1 MSVSRAGACLLAVV
15 MLIATACGND
25 DDLAAPVEELSAASL
40 PQLVLPPGELGGLG
54 DDFEVDHLSGELP
67 GTEPVGSI
75 IIPGRT
81 TGNLDLSARDGA
93 YELIYYSPGASGDG
107 DVIDVGS
114 HAELWQDADAASAS
128 MEEALEDFEAQEG
141 DDLDGWRLES
151 VSTVDAGDIASEDS
165 GIHLEFVVPGAGPV
179 HVIMLSA
186 RLDRLV
192 LSTTVIAFDEPRD
205 DEARDI
211 AARHVEWAEAVITG
225 KTDPP
230 TVEIPAEPTP
240 IPEPTPEP
248 EPTPA
253 ENGDDLLGQV
263 ALQLDDL
270 PGGFMLVDEYLDPA
284 GAGLADF
291 TREFEAENMTVAVGD
306 SRIISIENNVMVF
319 ASSSEAGLF
328 ASAVASVLDGEEGEE
343 FLRQALEDEGL
354 EPRDLSSRRV
364 ELDLGDETVVILV
377 EAETGFGDFVL
388 TYTITRHGDV
398 ISALIT
404 TAMADGF
411 NMDDIE
417 AIATIVLDRIAG
429 AGLPE

>member
-1 MSVSRAGACLLAVV
+1 
-15 MLIATACGND
+15 
-25 DDLAAPVEELSAASL
+25 
-40 PQLVLPPGELGGLG
+40 
-54 DDFEVDHLSGELP
+54 
-67 GTEPVGSI
+67 
-75 IIPGRT
+75 
-81 TGNLDLSARDGA
+81 
-93 YELIYYSPGASGDG
+93 
-107 DVIDVGS
+107 
-114 HAELWQDADAASAS
+114 
-128 MEEALEDFEAQEG
+128 
-141 DDLDGWRLES
+141 
-151 VSTVDAGDIASEDS
+151 
-165 GIHLEFVVPGAGPV
+165 
-179 HVIMLSA
+179 
-186 RLDRLV
+186 
-192 LSTTVIAFDEPRD
+192 
-205 DEARDI
+205 
-211 AARHVEWAEAVITG
+211 
-225 KTDPP
+225 
-230 TVEIPAEPTP
+230 
-240 IPEPTPEP
+240 
-248 EPTPA
+248 
-253 ENGDDLLGQV
+253 
-263 ALQLDDL
+263 
-270 PGGFMLVDEYLDPA
+270 MLVDEYLDPA